1 MAKIYGD
8 QEDIKRAK
16 AAPAGSRD
24 VYINFDAINDL
35 PEEYEAVV
43 TSIEYDPTRLADNFS
58 NVGSDKQP
66 SWMPKPELMYKIA
79 EACGI
84 SGGDDSETVAMIE
97 EVDINPMLRKP
108 IDAQPSYQRKNVGRQ
123 VSKRSSRLMEDG
135 SLIWSSQCT
144 AAYNVWERCLELWSK
159 EEMYTEG
166 YAKAGKYGN
175 KYETSYQRRA
185 HFDSEMKF
193 AHAKAESKAHLK
205 SIRELA
211 GLPTGFQSSD
221 LTSGKMLF
229 ARIRRSK
236 SVLKMETAA
245 RIAAMS
251 RGIEA
256 QPAKHLLFGPEEV
269 QDIAEELQPEPFEDV
284 ADAMEVPQESQILAV
299 FQEYLPSIK
308 DEKLKATAEAT
319 IGWLEQQD
327 DPKANKNFYA
337 KAIANLKLIED
348 GIPEAFRLTHTLFD

>member
-16 AAPAGSRD
+16 AAPAGARD

-58 NVGSDKQP
+58 NVGSEKQP

-84 SGGDDSETVAMIE
+84 SGGDESETVAMIE

-108 IDAQPSYQRKNVGRQ
+108 IDAPPVYQRKNVGRQ

-144 AAYNVWERCLELWSK
+144 AAFNVWERCLEAWSK

-166 YAKAGKYGN
+166 YSKPAKFGN
-175 KYETSYQRRA
+175 KYESPYQRRA

-245 RIAAMS
+245 RISAMT

-256 QPAKHLLFGPEEV
+256 QPAKHLLFGPDEV
-269 QDIAEELQPEPFEDV
+269 QDIAHEETIAQAEPIEDAQV
-284 ADAMEVPQESQILAV
+284 QESQILAV
-299 FQEYLPSIK
+299 FREYLPSIK

-337 KAIANLKLIED
+337 KAIANLKLIEAD
-348 GIPEAFRLTHTLFD
+348 IPEAFRLTHTLFD